1 MIPGN
6 IIFRQRGTH
15 WFPGDN
21 CGMGRDHTI
30 YATQAG
36 YVKFYRD
43 PARHPKRQFIGVVFE
58 RNQTL
63 PQPLNAVRRRRLGM
77 LAYKMSDAQVVERHG
92 DLVTGQEAGLE
103 GVAGRPS
110 EIREAPRE
118 ERGKVVVKSQGE
130 EKQQLQLRPG
140 YQYRMANWEIGRAAE
155 RANIKVDPFK
165 PGDRFKAWRLRNKRK
180 AANAEKRNL
189 RRTQRK
195 K

>member
-1 MIPGN
+1 
-6 IIFRQRGTH
+6 
-15 WFPGDN
+15 
-21 CGMGRDHTI
+21 MGRDHTI

-43 PARHPKRQFIGVVFE
+43 PLKHPKRQFIGVVFE

-77 LAYKMSDAQVVERHG
+77 LAYKMSDTQIETQGELMTR
-92 DLVTGQEAGLE
+92 QEPGLDGAAGP
-103 GVAGRPS
+103 PS
-110 EIREAPRE
+110 TVRDASRE

-165 PGDRFKAWRLRNKRK
+165 PGDRFKAWRKRNARK
-180 AANAEKRNL
+180 AANAERRSL
-189 RRTQRK
+189 RRTKSK

>member
-1 MIPGN
+1 
-6 IIFRQRGTH
+6 
-15 WFPGDN
+15 
-21 CGMGRDHTI
+21 
-30 YATQAG
+30 
-36 YVKFYRD
+36 
-43 PARHPKRQFIGVVFE
+43 
-58 RNQTL
+58 
-63 PQPLNAVRRRRLGM
+63 M

-118 ERGKVVVKSQGE
+118 ERGRVVVKSQGE